1 MTLLLADP
9 TDYHIGHMARIMAPG
24 EVVLSPG
31 LRPGELDEAM
41 VLHVIILSRHEFG

>member
-1 MTLLLADP
+1 MTLLLAGP
-9 TDYHIGHMARIMAPG
+9 TDYRIGHMARIMAPG
-24 EVVLSPG
+24 QLALSR